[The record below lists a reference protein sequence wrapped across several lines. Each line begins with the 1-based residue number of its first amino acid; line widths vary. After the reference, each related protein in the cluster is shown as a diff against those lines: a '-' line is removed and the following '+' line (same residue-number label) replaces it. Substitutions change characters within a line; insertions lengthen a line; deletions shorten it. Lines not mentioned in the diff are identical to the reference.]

1 MMDKYSTRWRLGR
14 LRWRRGGGRAGG
26 SSELRRPNRVLGR
39 AREGGVVGPE
49 PRGRAWS
56 VMLVTAVVVTAEEEE
71 DDGAVGIIWCRAV
84 VGEERSPLGRGPSEP
99 PDSKIGH
106 KRRQPV
112 SSWSISRKNR
122 THNRLLS
129 YGHAGRFT
137 PS

>member
-1 MMDKYSTRWRLGR
+1 MADKYLTRWRLGR
-14 LRWRRGGGRAGG
+14 LRRRRGGGRAGG
-26 SSELRRPNRVLGR
+26 SSELRRPNHVLRR

-49 PRGRAWS
+49 PRGQARS
-56 VMLVTAVVVTAEEEE
+56 VMLATAVAAAAEE
-71 DDGAVGIIWCRAV
+71 DDGAVGIIWCGAV

-99 PDSKIGH
+99 PDSKTGH

-112 SSWSISRKNR
+112 SSWTISRKNR

-129 YGHAGRFT
+129 YGHTGRLT